1 MKQVILNIPDSN
13 YEFFMELMK
22 KLNFTAIDSAE
33 EIPKEVQEMVLE
45 RQRTSKREDMLTWE
59 EAKAKLKFKWNRTS

>member
-13 YEFFMELMK
+13 YDFFIELMK
-22 KLNFTAIDSAE
+22 KLNFTVADSSEE

-45 RQRTSKREDMLTWE
+45 RLRTSKREDMLTWE
-59 EAKAKLKFKWNRTS
+59 EAKVKLKFK

>member
-13 YEFFMELMK
+13 YDFFMELMK
-22 KLNFTAIDSAE
+22 KLNFTTADTSEE

-45 RQRTSKREDMLTWE
+45 RLRTSKRENLVTWE
-59 EAKAKLKFKWNRTS
+59 EVKLKLKNR

>member
-13 YEFFMELMK
+13 YDFFIELMK
-22 KLNFTAIDSAE
+22 KLNFTFEDSDDE

-45 RQRTSKREDMLTWE
+45 RLRTSKREDMVTWE
-59 EAKAKLKFKWNRTS
+59 EAKAKLKFK

>member
-13 YEFFMELMK
+13 YEFFIELMK
-22 KLNFTAIDSAE
+22 KLNFTIADSSEE

-45 RQRTSKREDMLTWE
+45 RLRTSKREDMLTWE
-59 EAKAKLKFKWNRTS
+59 EAKAKLKFK

>member
-13 YEFFMELMK
+13 YDFFMELMK
-22 KLNFTAIDSAE
+22 KLNFTTVDESVE

-45 RQRTSKREDMLTWE
+45 RLRTSKRENLVTWE
-59 EAKAKLKFKWNRTS
+59 EVKSKLKNR